1 MNRSGTLGM
10 ALHQSLSFASPMMA
24 LSRREAVFWPG
35 CALMGLDPAILLK
48 TAEVLRREEPEL
60 GLSACC
66 CGQPSRYL
74 LEKSF
79 PARRDRLAALLER
92 RGVRRVYAACP
103 NCARELE
110 GLVEVRLIWS
120 VLARCIRREDI
131 SGSAAAVT
139 IHDPC
144 PLRNQPEELAAARV
158 LLELAGAAVTEPAH
172 SGQKTVCCGN
182 IQMLR
187 TRDPEKSR
195 ALRIARIGEFPQGQP
210 VASCCEGCLDAF
222 RGEGLDTVH
231 LLEVLFGRSGAR
243 GWGNRLSFTRLA
255 QKTQKE
261 AGYD

>member
-1 MNRSGTLGM
+1 MDKSGSLGM
-10 ALHQSLSFASPMMA
+10 ACHQALSFAPPVMA

-35 CALMGLDPAILLK
+35 CALMQLEAAILLK
-48 TAEVLRREEPEL
+48 TAEVLRREEPDL

-74 LEKSF
+74 LEGAY
-79 PARRDRLAALLER
+79 PARRDALAALLR
-92 RGVRRVYAACP
+92 KRGVRRVYAACP

-120 VLARCIRREDI
+120 VLARWVRGADL
-131 SGSAAAVT
+131 SGGTGAVT
-139 IHDPC
+139 LHDPC
-144 PLRNQPEELAAARV
+144 PLRNQPEELSAARA
-158 LLELAGAAVTEPAH
+158 LLELSGADVFEPEHARER
-172 SGQKTVCCGN
+172 TVCCGN

-231 LLEVLFGRSGAR
+231 LLEVLFGSGAR

>member
-1 MNRSGTLGM
+1 MNRAGALGM
-10 ALHQSLSFASPMMA
+10 ALHQSLSFARPMMA
-24 LSRREAVFWPG
+24 LSRQEAVFWPG

-74 LEKSF
+74 MERSF

-103 NCARELE
+103 NCARELG
-110 GLVEVRLIWS
+110 GLAEVRAIWS
-120 VLARCIRREDI
+120 VLARHIRREDI
-131 SGSAAAVT
+131 SGGIPHVT

-144 PLRNQPEELAAARV
+144 PLRGQLEELAAART
-158 LLELAGAAVTEPAH
+158 LLELAGAAVTEPKH
-172 SGQKTVCCGN
+172 SGRRTVCCGN
-182 IQMLR
+182 VQMLR

-195 ALRIARIGEFPQGQP
+195 ALRAARTGEFPQGQP

-231 LLEVLFGRSGAR
+231 LLEVLFGRSGKR
-243 GWGNRLSFTRLA
+243 GWGNRLAFTRA
-255 QKTQKE
+255 VRGE
-261 AGYD
+261 GHG